1 MKRLV
6 LCCDGTWS
14 FPDQSDGDSPCPTNV
29 SKFARGV
36 ADEGDDG
43 VEQRLF
49 YHRGVGTGRWD
60 RILGGAFGFGLSR
73 GVQDVYRFI
82 VENYDPGDELYFV
95 GFSRGA
101 FTARS
106 AAGFVRNAGVLRR
119 EFVDLIGRAYEFYRN
134 RSNKTKPSSIEAQF
148 FRRSYSY
155 GEVDIHCIAVWDTVG
170 TLGIPLNG
178 LRWVNVFNRRY
189 AFHDVELS
197 GRVKYAFHA
206 LAIDEQRRPFS
217 PTLWTQQA
225 DAVGAQTLK
234 QVWFAGTHSDVGG
247 GWPDAALADV
257 PLMWIVEQVKSAG
270 LGFSPDDFLP
280 KAPPNASTP
289 VILTAP
295 DPLGKLHDSRTLSWR
310 LIPAAPRILGHVDPA
325 HEAVSEAA
333 LSRFKWDRKQFDGGE
348 RLDKKYKPDNL
359 RTYLAGKH
367 NVDGLESSPSNPVP
381 DKFS

>member
-1 MKRLV
+1 
-6 LCCDGTWS
+6 
-14 FPDQSDGDSPCPTNV
+14 
-29 SKFARGV
+29 V
-36 ADEGDDG
+36 ADEGEDG

-134 RSNKTKPSSIEAQF
+134 RSNKTRPSSIEAQF

-257 PLMWIVEQVKSAG
+257 PLTWIVEQVKSAG
-270 LGFSPDDFLP
+270 LEFSPDAFLP
-280 KAPPNASTP
+280 KAPPTAPKP

-295 DPLGKLHDSRTLSWR
+295 DLLGKLHDSRTRSWR
-310 LIPAAPRILGHVDPA
+310 LIPASPRTLGHVDPA
-325 HEAVSEAA
+325 HEAVSKAA
-333 LSRFKWDRKQFDGGE
+333 LYRFKWDPKQLDGGE
-348 RLDKKYKPDNL
+348 GLDKKYQPDNL

-367 NVDGLESSPSNPVP
+367 NVDAFEPSPSNILP